1 MRLKKV
7 REALEQKKINYTYT
21 EEDGCGSIDFLFR
34 GLKYHIWEYEDHVW
48 GVETNVFEAGRSRDI
63 EGDYEEILAQEILSW
78 PDMLPGT

>member
-48 GVETNVFEAGRSRDI
+48 GVETNVFEAGRSRDV